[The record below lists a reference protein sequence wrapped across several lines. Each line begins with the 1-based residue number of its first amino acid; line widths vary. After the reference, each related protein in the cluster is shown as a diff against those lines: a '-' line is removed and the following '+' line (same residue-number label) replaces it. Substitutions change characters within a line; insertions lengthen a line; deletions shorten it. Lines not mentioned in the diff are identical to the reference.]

1 MKKPITASM
10 KKWQISLLTIF
21 PEMFP
26 GPLSHSLAGKA
37 LEKNLF
43 SLNIFNIRDYATDK
57 HQSVDDK
64 IFGGGAGM
72 LMKPDVI
79 SNAIEAAT
87 AKSSIDQMVYFSPRG
102 EKFDQKIAQSLVN
115 CNNVLMLCGRYEGID
130 QRVFDKY
137 PFKEYSVGDYILSGG
152 EIAAFTVIDA
162 CLRLIPGVI
171 ENQNV
176 NDEESF
182 AIDDHL
188 LEYDQYTRPAIW
200 DNRAVPEVLLSGNH
214 QQIAKWRLQ
223 NSLDN
228 TKRRRPDLLKN
239 S

>member
-1 MKKPITASM
+1 M

-26 GPLSHSLAGKA
+26 GPLAHSLAGKA
-37 LEKNLF
+37 LEKNIFGLD
-43 SLNIFNIRDYATDK
+43 IFNIRDYATDK

-79 SNAIEAAT
+79 SNAIEAVI
-87 AKSSIDQMVYFSPRG
+87 AKSPIERMVYFSPRG

-115 CNNVLMLCGRYEGID
+115 CNNVLMLCGRYEGVD
-130 QRVFDKY
+130 QRIFDKY

-182 AIDDHL
+182 TIDNHL
-188 LEYDQYTRPAIW
+188 LEYDQYTRPAVW

-214 QQIAKWRLQ
+214 EQIAKWRLE
-223 NSLDN
+223 NSLEN
-228 TKRRRPDLLKN
+228 TKRRRPDLLKRN
-239 S
+239 